1 MGLVTENIASLNNKS
16 LKDFTDVINE
26 SLDLLSKAFEYF
38 QSYVAVVAQSYLIE
52 WKLHMQSP
60 TKPRKKAPQN
70 IQEGSRN
77 YQFPSIAY
85 WFLIEIAMF

>member
-1 MGLVTENIASLNNKS
+1 MGLVTENIASLNKKS

-52 WKLHMQSP
+52 
-60 TKPRKKAPQN
+60 
-70 IQEGSRN
+70 
-77 YQFPSIAY
+77 
-85 WFLIEIAMF
+85 

>member
-26 SLDLLSKAFEYF
+26 SLDLLSKAFEYL

-52 WKLHMQSP
+52 
-60 TKPRKKAPQN
+60 
-70 IQEGSRN
+70 
-77 YQFPSIAY
+77 
-85 WFLIEIAMF
+85 